1 MKKKISITIDA
12 VLVDRIDDE
21 LKTSRRFSSRSHAI
35 EFMVSEWFRKETSQ

>member
-12 VLVDRIDDE
+12 VLVDRVDNE

-35 EFMVSEWFRKETSQ
+35 EFMISEWLRKEISQ